1 MAIDMVQDDVNVT
14 FEAGT
19 TIKVVGVGGGGGN
32 AVAHMMQ
39 TNVGGIE
46 FIFANTDAQD
56 LSKRADCSVIQLGDS
71 GQGAGSKPDV
81 GKQLTQEAE
90 DKIRDSLA
98 GAHLA
103 FITAGMGGGTGTG
116 GAPVI
121 ARIAREM
128 GILTVA
134 VVTKPF
140 EFEGS
145 LRMQH
150 ADKGLQELESN
161 VDALIVVLNDKLAEV
176 LGDDITL
183 ESAYEHANDIL
194 KNAVRGISDII
205 NVKGQMNVDFAD
217 VKTVMSS
224 PGKALMGIASA
235 EGPDRAATAAKEA
248 ISCPLLEGVDLKQA
262 KGLLVVISAARNKL
276 KLSETKAVMEIL
288 KASASDDPST
298 TIKFGT
304 VYDDSLGD
312 KLSVTV
318 VATGLS
324 TLGAEAALPLTLVHL
339 KTGTGGAYDIPTLHS
354 EVSSGMQ
361 QQAASSGVSIFGR
374 GSIAESEL
382 GSSVPAIIRK
392 VRGNTGFD
400 LGSAGSADTK
410 VNALFSSGMTDTEIP
425 AYLCK
430 QAD

>member
-1 MAIDMVQDDVNVT
+1 
-14 FEAGT
+14 
-19 TIKVVGVGGGGGN
+19 
-32 AVAHMMQ
+32 
-39 TNVGGIE
+39 
-46 FIFANTDAQD
+46 
-56 LSKRADCSVIQLGDS
+56 
-71 GQGAGSKPDV
+71 
-81 GKQLTQEAE
+81 
-90 DKIRDSLA
+90 
-98 GAHLA
+98 
-103 FITAGMGGGTGTG
+103 
-116 GAPVI
+116 
-121 ARIAREM
+121 M

-140 EFEGS
+140 DFEGT

-183 ESAYEHANDIL
+183 ETAYEHANDIL

-235 EGPDRAATAAKEA
+235 EGAERAATAAKEA

-276 KLSETKAVMEIL
+276 KLSETKTVMEIL

-318 VATGLS
+318 VATGLG
-324 TLGAEAALPLTLVHL
+324 TPAAESALPLTLVHL
-339 KTGTGGAYDIPTLHS
+339 KTGTGGAYDIPTLIS
-354 EVSSGMQ
+354 EVPTNM
-361 QQAASSGVSIFGR
+361 QQAAAGGVSIFGR
-374 GSIAESEL
+374 GGIADSEL
-382 GSSVPAIIRK
+382 GSSVPAVLRK
-392 VRGNTGFD
+392 VRSNSSFD
-400 LGSAGSADTK
+400 LGGVGSADTK
-410 VNALFSSGMTDTEIP
+410 VNALYSSGMTDTEIP
-425 AYLCK
+425 AYLRK